1 MRGRDHDKAVREFE
15 ITADGLHILAAFGDW
30 VSVLSGQPQPFE
42 QPVAS
47 RAWVW
52 VSVENR
58 VVEALAR
65 RGQAS
70 AVELAR
76 ALSLRQA
83 EVQEALGSLVEQGFV
98 AVEAAAGGQRVY
110 RWRG

>member
-1 MRGRDHDKAVREFE
+1 M
-15 ITADGLHILAAFGDW
+15 GLG
-30 VSVLSGQPQPFE
+30 E
-42 QPVAS
+42 
-47 RAWVW
+47 R
-52 VSVENR
+52 ENR

-98 AVEAAAGGQRVY
+98 AVEADAGQRVY